1 MRTNIEIDD
10 ELMQAAMRQ
19 SGARTKKK
27 AVEDGLR
34 LLLKTHA
41 QAGILKLRGKVQWE
55 GNLKESRKGR
65 GQD

>member
-10 ELMQAAMRQ
+10 ELMSAAMRS
-19 SGARTKKK
+19 SGATTKKK

-34 LLLKTHA
+34 LLVKVRA
-41 QAGILKLRGKVQWE
+41 QGGIRKLRGKVQWE
-55 GNLKESRKGR
+55 GNLDESRKGR